1 MFHRLLTPPM
11 TGLVTALL
19 LTACVTVNVYFPA
32 AEAREAAKE
41 FIEGVLGD
49 DPVPETP
56 PPATDE
62 PGGMALGSGG
72 PSTFDPW
79 SLLGIGSARA
89 QTHPDISIQ
98 TPAIQ
103 AIQARMQNRFNSTL
117 RAQFE
122 SGALGFG
129 EDGTIMIRDASI
141 LSIRDRV
148 AVNTAVADHNRDRA
162 AVYREI
168 AVANGHPEWEG
179 QIRDVFARQW
189 IARARPGWWYQQG
202 GSWKQK

>member
-19 LTACVTVNVYFPA
+19 LTACVTINVYFPA

-41 FIEGVLGD
+41 FIDGVFGD
-49 DPVPETP
+49 DAPPATP

-62 PGGMALGSGG
+62 PDGTALRG
-72 PSTFDPW
+72 PSAFTPW
-79 SLLGIGSARA
+79 PLLGIGNAHAQAR
-89 QTHPDISIQ
+89 PDISIQ

-103 AIQARMQNRFNSTL
+103 ALQARMQQRFNSVL
-117 RAQFE
+117 RPQFE
-122 SGALGFG
+122 SGALGLG
-129 EDGTIMIRDASI
+129 EDGTIIVRDASI

-179 QIRDVFARQW
+179 QIRDVFAQQW

-202 GSWKQK
+202 GSWRQK